1 VFRNPSRDFPAS
13 LNLPFPIH
21 AHTLVG
27 NEVEEA
33 AVRVLSDLLRPL
45 LVILFTSALW
55 AQSFVA
61 KPLSDLGT
69 GKYKGLQGGLYENG
83 TNEIPHDHAAD
94 GLALAAQVKPIRG
107 KFVLLSI
114 GMSNATIEFR
124 AFQSIAAA
132 DNRVNH
138 STMALIN
145 GAQGAMTACFWR
157 FATENPV
164 QSGCRAPHAIPNQYD
179 RIRDELLKPA
189 GLAEDQVEV
198 IWLKNADPRPT
209 IAFPAPDADAYV
221 YERELGETIR
231 AARARYPN
239 LKLLFISSRV
249 YAGYATVPLNPE
261 PYAYEY
267 GFSVKWAIQ
276 AQIDQM
282 RSGKVDPVMG
292 DLDYKRNVAPWI
304 AWGPY
309 LWADGTV
316 PRSDGLTW
324 KPSEFQDD
332 GTHPNKEGVNKVG
345 HMLMDFFQN
354 SPFTSWFKR

>member
-1 VFRNPSRDFPAS
+1 MTVRPFRKLWCQFC
-13 LNLPFPIH
+13 FIFM
-21 AHTLVG
+21 
-27 NEVEEA
+27 
-33 AVRVLSDLLRPL
+33 LLAP
-45 LVILFTSALW
+45 ALW

-83 TNEIPHDHAAD
+83 SNEIPQDHAAD

-107 KFVLLSI
+107 KFVMLSI

-124 AFQSIAAA
+124 SLQSVAAA
-132 DNRVNH
+132 DGRVNH
-138 STMALIN
+138 ATMSVLD

-164 QSGCRAPHAIPNQYD
+164 QNGCRAPRPIPNQYD
-179 RIRDELLKPA
+179 RIRDQLLKPA

-198 IWLKNADPRPT
+198 IWLKNADPRPSV
-209 IAFPAPDADAYV
+209 ALPSADADAYV
-221 YERELGETIR
+221 YERELGEMAR

-239 LKLLFISSRV
+239 LKLMFISSRV

-261 PYAYEY
+261 PYAYES

-276 AQIDQM
+276 AQVDEM
-282 RSGKVDPVMG
+282 RTGKADPIAG
-292 DLDYKRNVAPWI
+292 DLDYKKGAAPWI

-309 LWADGTV
+309 LWADGTAA
-316 PRSDGLTW
+316 RSDGLTW
-324 KPSEFQDD
+324 KASEYQAD
-332 GTHPNKEGVNKVG
+332 GTHPNKEGVDKVA
-345 HMLMDFFQN
+345 HMLLDFFLN
-354 SPFTSWFKR
+354 SPYAPWFKK